1 MLYTTIIQDLFYSLL
16 EYFFQGLAKQLLFPV
31 IPQFTQAF
39 VEALLV
45 PDGPSSDS
53 GLKMEIMKVGIK
65 KYGLVTE
72 YFDILYCLSENEKCS
87 WEYLDISTTG

>member
-1 MLYTTIIQDLFYSLL
+1 M
-16 EYFFQGLAKQLLFPV
+16 FQGIAKQLLFPV

-53 GLKMEIMKVGIK
+53 GLKMEIMKVSYHQACTSIPHG
-65 KYGLVTE
+65 V
-72 YFDILYCLSENEKCS
+72 CS
-87 WEYLDISTTG
+87 TNT